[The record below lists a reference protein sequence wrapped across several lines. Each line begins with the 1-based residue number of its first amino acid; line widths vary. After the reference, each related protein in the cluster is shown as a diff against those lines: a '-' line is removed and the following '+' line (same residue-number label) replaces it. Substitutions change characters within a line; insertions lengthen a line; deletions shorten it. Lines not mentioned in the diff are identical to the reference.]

1 MKHVLLNKRTLFL
14 SVSFLLLTNSVK
26 AQIPNDSI
34 IADFKCFV
42 NYLETIHAD
51 PYTNYGGRVQF
62 FLKKKEV
69 IEGLKKD
76 SVTSAAELA
85 NRISVF
91 LIPLHDGHTK

>member
-26 AQIPNDSI
+26 AQISNDSI

-51 PYTNYGGRVQF
+51 PYANYGGRVQF